1 MLDRIDARVDPDP
14 GADEETGMR
23 GDLRTAT
30 VREFDDGPHV
40 FRRPGCLFLLRPV
53 EVELEEVSPV
63 VELGRRGLEEGGAVI
78 RLDREASGQDA
89 AVADPGSRD
98 PDPRSMRVRLPPFPH
113 AEREGPPP
121 SIPRIHRER
130 GPDVPGP
137 THARAS
143 QEISVVLCNLE
154 QF

>member
-53 EVELEEVSPV
+53 EVELEEVRSI
-63 VELGRRGLEEGGAVI
+63 VELSPGRLEEGGAVI
-78 RLDREASGQDA
+78 RLDGEASREDT

-98 PDPRSMRVRLPPFPH
+98 PDPRSIRVRLPSFPH
-113 AEREGPPP
+113 AERE
-121 SIPRIHRER
+121 
-130 GPDVPGP
+130 
-137 THARAS
+137 
-143 QEISVVLCNLE
+143 
-154 QF
+154 